1 MPPTLMVSVEGQ
13 LGVRAGQDEVR
24 LGLGHG
30 GDGLGGRRSVELR
43 RDGRNDGGGTRGLG
57 LVHGIEKGSGHVD
70 AQGTQPRRAA
80 DQHAALVGDADDAEP
95 RLVRKSGDGDQRQA
109 ALGGPRRDGAGDGVF
124 GQGLDGG
131 GEGQG

>member
-1 MPPTLMVSVEGQ
+1 MPPTLMVSVARGSS
-13 LGVRAGQDEVR
+13 GVRAGQDGVW

-57 LVHGIEKGSGHVD
+57 LAHGIEKGSGHVD
-70 AQGTQPRRAA
+70 TQGSQPRRAA
-80 DQHAALVGDADDAEP
+80 DQHATLVGDADDAEP

-109 ALGGPRRDGAGDGVF
+109 TLGGPRRDGAGDGVF
-124 GQGLDGG
+124 G
-131 GEGQG
+131 